1 MMAENIRN
9 RLKELEEEFT
19 KIFKTVNE
27 ELKKVEMGEA
37 SAQALESIRDQLH
50 ALRRRLLAARLEMR
64 AMLREA
70 RLKLEEDVVDE
81 LEEEVDEFFDKWSD
95 ALEGF
100 LDDLREVARELSR
113 IRSREFE
120 FEDLSRVVE
129 ASLQQTAKGLELA
142 LSKLRDA
149 LEKGFAGP
157 SYVVSSVRLP
167 QRDLEVVDALVEA
180 GVFKS
185 RSEAVAFFAHKG
197 IEASKPLFEEAL
209 AKLEELKKAR
219 EKLREELQKALG
231 EQTS

>member
-1 MMAENIRN
+1 
-9 RLKELEEEFT
+9 LEEEFS

-37 SAQALESIRDQLH
+37 SAQAIESIRDQLH

-100 LDDLREVARELSR
+100 LDDLKEVARELSR

-167 QRDLEVVDALVEA
+167 QRDLEVVDALVEV

-209 AKLEELKKAR
+209 AKLEELKRAR

>member
-1 MMAENIRN
+1 M
-9 RLKELEEEFT
+9 EEEFS

-37 SAQALESIRDQLH
+37 SAQAIESIRDQLH

-100 LDDLREVARELSR
+100 LDDLREVAKELSR
-113 IRSREFE
+113 VRAREFE

-209 AKLEELKKAR
+209 AKLEELKRAR

>member
-1 MMAENIRN
+1 MEENIRN

-37 SAQALESIRDQLH
+37 GVQALESIRDQLH

-70 RLKLEEDVVDE
+70 RLNLEEEVVDE
-81 LEEEVDEFFDKWSD
+81 LEEEVDEFFDKWGD

-113 IRSREFE
+113 ARAREFE
-120 FEDLSRVVE
+120 FEDLSRVIE

-142 LSKLRDA
+142 LSKLRSA
-149 LEKGFAGP
+149 LEKGVAGP

-167 QRDLEVVDALVEA
+167 QRDLEVVDALVET

-209 AKLEELKKAR
+209 TKLEELKKAR
-219 EKLREELQKALG
+219 EKLKEELQKALG
-231 EQTS
+231 EQPS

>member
-1 MMAENIRN
+1 M
-9 RLKELEEEFT
+9 EEEFS

-37 SAQALESIRDQLH
+37 SAQAIESIRDQLH

-100 LDDLREVARELSR
+100 LDDLKEVARELSR

-167 QRDLEVVDALVEA
+167 QRDLEVVDALVEV

-209 AKLEELKKAR
+209 AKLEELKRAR

>member
-1 MMAENIRN
+1 M
-9 RLKELEEEFT
+9 EEEFS
-19 KIFKTVNE
+19 KVFRAVNE
-27 ELKKVEMGEA
+27 ELKRVEAGEA
-37 SAQALESIRDQLH
+37 GAQALESIRDQLH

-100 LDDLREVARELSR
+100 LEDLREVARELSR
-113 IRSREFE
+113 ARARDFE
-120 FEDLSRVVE
+120 LEDLSRIVE
-129 ASLQQTAKGLELA
+129 ASLQQTARGLELA
-142 LSKLRDA
+142 LIKLREA

-167 QRDLEVVDALVEA
+167 QRDLEVIDALVEA
-180 GVFKS
+180 GVFRS

-209 AKLEELKKAR
+209 AKLEELRKAR
-219 EKLREELQKALG
+219 ERLREELRKALG
-231 EQTS
+231 GEQAG

>member
-1 MMAENIRN
+1 M
-9 RLKELEEEFT
+9 EEEFS

-37 SAQALESIRDQLH
+37 SAQAIESIRDQLH

-100 LDDLREVARELSR
+100 LDDLREVAKELSR
-113 IRSREFE
+113 VRAREFE

-157 SYVVSSVRLP
+157 SYVISSVRLP

-209 AKLEELKKAR
+209 AKLEELKRAR

>member
-1 MMAENIRN
+1 MAENIRN
-9 RLKELEEEFT
+9 RLKELEEEFS

-37 SAQALESIRDQLH
+37 SAQAIESIRDQLH

-100 LDDLREVARELSR
+100 LDDLKEVARELSR

-167 QRDLEVVDALVEA
+167 QRDLEVVDALVEV

-209 AKLEELKKAR
+209 AKLEELKRAR

>member
-1 MMAENIRN
+1 MAENIKN
-9 RLKELEEEFT
+9 RLKELEEEFS
-19 KIFKTVNE
+19 KIFKVVNE
-27 ELKKVEMGEA
+27 ELKKVEAGEA
-37 SAQALESIRDQLH
+37 SVQALESIRDQLH
-50 ALRRRLLAARLEMR
+50 ALRKRLLAARLEMR

-70 RLKLEEDVVDE
+70 KLKLEEDVVDE

-100 LDDLREVARELSR
+100 LDDLREVTRELSR
-113 IRSREFE
+113 VRTREFE

-142 LSKLRDA
+142 LSKLREA

-231 EQTS
+231 EQSS

>member
-1 MMAENIRN
+1 M
-9 RLKELEEEFT
+9 EEEFS
-19 KIFKTVNE
+19 KIFKTANE
-27 ELKKVEMGEA
+27 ELKKVETGEA
-37 SAQALESIRDQLH
+37 GVQALESVRDQIQ

-70 RLKLEEDVVDE
+70 RLKLEEDLVDE

-95 ALEGF
+95 ALEDF
-100 LDDLREVARELSR
+100 LDDLKEVARELTR
-113 IRSREFE
+113 ARAREVE
-120 FEDLSRVVE
+120 FEDLGRIIE
-129 ASLQQTAKGLELA
+129 TSLQQTARGLELA

-167 QRDLEVVDALVEA
+167 QRDLEVVDALMEA

-209 AKLEELKKAR
+209 AKLEELKRAR
-219 EKLREELQKALG
+219 EKLKEELRKALG
-231 EQTS
+231 GEQPS